1 MHCLSLLGCCF
12 NSFNCVVLGK
22 AGASSTSRRAPLMFW
37 DLTHYKLHRNNN
49 CMRVMCSQGCSRH
62 AGPRPASH
70 LDGCRGKPLRDW
82 GRAGRGE
89 EKRAGRWRRR
99 RICSFRLGSIRTP
112 ARFQHRV
119 PGGSGRV
126 VCRARAFPD
135 RSRHSRQHG
144 GKIFRRGSEVSP
156 QSVKHMALGLIR
168 FVQ

>member
-1 MHCLSLLGCCF
+1 MHFLSFLRCCF
-12 NSFNCVVLGK
+12 TSFNCVVLGK
-22 AGASSTSRRAPLMFW
+22 SGASSTNRQAPLMFW
-37 DLTHYKLHRNNN
+37 DLNYYKLHRNNN
-49 CMRVMCSQGCSRH
+49 CMRVMWSQGCSRH

-70 LDGCRGKPLRDW
+70 LDD
-82 GRAGRGE
+82 AGEKLCVTGGGQAE
-89 EKRAGRWRRR
+89 ERRAGRWRRR
-99 RICSFRLGSIRTP
+99 RICSFGLGSIRTP

-168 FVQ
+168 FVQW